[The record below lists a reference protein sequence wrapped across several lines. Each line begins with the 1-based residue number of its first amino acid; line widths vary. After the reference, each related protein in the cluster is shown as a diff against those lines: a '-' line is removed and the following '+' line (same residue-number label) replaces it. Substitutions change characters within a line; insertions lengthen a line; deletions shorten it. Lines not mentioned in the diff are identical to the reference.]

1 MSSWYLHHSL
11 SSEMVSNILL
21 FVCCTVGF
29 IVEFGAITGVDGS
42 PQNIF
47 HNGLD
52 VAGGKIKDESLSGKQ
67 FVKLGDTA
75 ILHDREDEDGEQG
88 ICWVQRVCHLEDT
101 LDFYEKNFNFMV
113 CRHQEIP
120 GDCQLLNSLHE
131 GVPYS
136 ITTIKE
142 ESNSH
147 LQQFS
152 IDLLCYHGVHRYQR
166 GNEIRGA
173 VFPASSYKGDI
184 DILEM
189 DSSGQRFLETPDG
202 QWIILVSDEGVDAT
216 EAFLDNAE
224 SSIMTNGKGFIR
236 MISLYVSDLISTILL
251 YENVLGATIV
261 RDPDLN
267 SAICTWDKQ
276 DPSSRTDRP
285 LCNRVGIELVQTSSD
300 EIVDMR
306 ASQGSVTIATDQLNL
321 RTIRERIAKF
331 KSKASDLS
339 VTQSDE
345 LCHQGADGVTI
356 KDDDGHI
363 YRFIARD
370 SLQDQE
376 QITSRKVLIDLI
388 LF

>member
-11 SSEMVSNILL
+11 SSEMVSNTLL
-21 FVCCTVGF
+21 FVCCIVGL

-52 VAGGKIKDESLSGKQ
+52 VAGGKIKDGSLSGNQ
-67 FVKLGDTA
+67 FAA
-75 ILHDREDEDGEQG
+75 ILHEREDEDGVQG

-120 GDCQLLNSLHE
+120 GDCQIVNSLQE
-131 GVPYS
+131 GGPYS

-189 DSSGQRFLETPDG
+189 DSSGQRSLETPDG
-202 QWIILVSDEGVDAT
+202 
-216 EAFLDNAE
+216 
-224 SSIMTNGKGFIR
+224 
-236 MISLYVSDLISTILL
+236 
-251 YENVLGATIV
+251 
-261 RDPDLN
+261 
-267 SAICTWDKQ
+267 
-276 DPSSRTDRP
+276 
-285 LCNRVGIELVQTSSD
+285 
-300 EIVDMR
+300 
-306 ASQGSVTIATDQLNL
+306 
-321 RTIRERIAKF
+321 
-331 KSKASDLS
+331 
-339 VTQSDE
+339 
-345 LCHQGADGVTI
+345 
-356 KDDDGHI
+356 
-363 YRFIARD
+363 
-370 SLQDQE
+370 
-376 QITSRKVLIDLI
+376 
-388 LF
+388 

>member
-1 MSSWYLHHSL
+1 
-11 SSEMVSNILL
+11 MVSNILL
-21 FVCCTVGF
+21 FVCCIVGL
-29 IVEFGAITGVDGS
+29 IVECGAITGVDGS

-52 VAGGKIKDESLSGKQ
+52 VAGGKIKDESLSGDQ
-67 FVKLGDTA
+67 FVNLGDSA
-75 ILHDREDEDGEQG
+75 ILHDREDEDGVQG

-101 LDFYEKNFNFMV
+101 LNFYEKNFNFMV

-120 GDCQLLNSLHE
+120 ADCPLVNSLHE
-131 GVPYS
+131 GGPYS

-202 QWIILVSDEGVDAT
+202 QWIILISDEEIDAT
-216 EAFLDNAE
+216 EESFLDHAE
-224 SSIMTNGKGFIR
+224 SSIMTKGKGL
-236 MISLYVSDLISTILL
+236 MKTISLYVSDLISSILL
-251 YENVLGATIV
+251 YKSVLGATVV
-261 RDPDLN
+261 RDPELN

-285 LCNRVGIELVQTSSD
+285 LCERVGIELVQISSD
-300 EIVDMR
+300 EIVDIR
-306 ASQGSVTIATDQLNL
+306 DSQGSVTIATDRFNL

-331 KSKASDLS
+331 KTKASDLS
-339 VTQSDE
+339 VAQSDE
-345 LCHQGADGVTI
+345 LCYHGADGVVV

-370 SLQDQE
+370 SLQDPE

-388 LF
+388 MF